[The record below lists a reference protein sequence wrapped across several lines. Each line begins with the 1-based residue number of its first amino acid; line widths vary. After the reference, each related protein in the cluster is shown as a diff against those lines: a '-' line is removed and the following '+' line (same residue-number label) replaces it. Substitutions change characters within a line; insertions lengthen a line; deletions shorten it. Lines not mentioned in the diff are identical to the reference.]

1 MSASSGA
8 SRRTVTVLFCDVVDS
23 TALGEQLDPETLRS
37 VQTSFFEAAGE
48 VLERHG
54 GTVEKYIGD
63 AVMAVFG
70 LPTLHEDDALRALRA
85 ASELRVAI
93 APLDQRLAEDHGLR
107 WRIRVGVATGEVVAG
122 HSEDAQSFAT
132 GGTVVVAERLESS
145 AQPSEVLLDDATYR
159 LTAGAAL
166 VEPVEAVP
174 AKGKAEPVPAWRLVG
189 VQSGV
194 PGVPRRLD
202 TPLVGR
208 RDELARLRE
217 AYDHAAAERRCRLV
231 SVIGPA
237 GIGKSRL
244 VREFL
249 VRMSAEATIRV
260 GRCPPY
266 GDGVTFF
273 PVVEVLPEETFD
285 GTTEEI
291 FRRVRRSLEDL
302 AREQPLVVCFDD
314 VHWAEPTFLNLVDYL
329 QGLIAGAPVLLVCMA
344 RAELL
349 DERPQWAGGAIVL
362 SPLSLTEAGELLA
375 ALDAP
380 PETRPRIAE
389 AAEGNPLFAEQM
401 AAMAQEEGFSFA
413 VPPSI
418 KALLAARLDRL
429 PADERAVVERA
440 AVIGREFPLRA
451 VAALA
456 PDELRTEA
464 TEHVLALVRKEL
476 VEPYPWAFAAEEDGF
491 RFRHGLIREAA
502 YESVPKEAR
511 AGLHEQYADWFERY
525 SGEDVIVGYHLEQ
538 SFRLRQELGR
548 ADTSLADRA
557 GGYLAVAGKRA
568 FAREDMPAAI
578 KLLQRALSL
587 LPDDH
592 LERHELMR
600 ELSIAFW
607 LVGDVARSESVLSEL
622 LERAARTGD
631 RRMEWFGLLERAHRR
646 TMIDPAATTDELRA
660 VAQDAIRAFE
670 ELGDDFGLA
679 QAWRRL
685 SLVPRAVGDFAT
697 AEDAIERAL
706 AHAQRAGDRQEQARS
721 VDALC
726 GVLQYGPTPVTEAL
740 RRCAEL
746 LDPAGRHPLAE
757 ASILATTAA
766 LKAMLGEFDE
776 ARGLCAQVRAI
787 YEDLGLQMSL
797 VALSEVAS
805 TVELL
810 AGEHARAESELRR
823 GYELLA
829 TVGDASIVA
838 FQAGLLAEATL
849 AQGRIDEADELA
861 ALAEQGAANDIG
873 AQINWRIVRAGVE
886 AARGRPDAAV
896 DVARGATEIAGRTDA
911 LNMHAAAEL
920 RLAEVLL
927 LATASDEAASAARAA
942 ANLYERKG
950 NLVGARAAAA
960 LLASRL
966 PDPV

>member
-23 TALGEQLDPETLRS
+23 TALGEQLDPETLRR
-37 VQTSFFEAAGE
+37 VQTSFFEAARE

-54 GTVEKYIGD
+54 GTVEKFIGD

-122 HSEDAQSFAT
+122 DSEDAQSFAT

-174 AKGKAEPVPAWRLVG
+174 AKGKAEPVLAWRLVG

-208 RDELARLRE
+208 RDELARLRA
-217 AYDHAAAERRCRLV
+217 AYDQAVAERRCRLV

-266 GDGVTFF
+266 GDGVTFW
-273 PVVEVLPEETFD
+273 PVVEVLPDEEFD

-291 FRRVRRSLEDL
+291 FRRVRKSLEEL
-302 AREQPLVVCFDD
+302 ARERPLIVCFDD
-314 VHWAEPTFLNLVDYL
+314 VHWGEPTFFNLVDYL
-329 QGLIAGAPVLLVCMA
+329 QGLITDAPVLAVCMA
-344 RAELL
+344 RADVLE
-349 DERPQWAGGAIVL
+349 ERPQWAPGAITL
-362 SPLSLTEAGELLA
+362 LPLSRPEAEALLTVLE
-375 ALDAP
+375 AP
-380 PETRPRIAE
+380 PDARLRIAE

-401 AAMAQEEGFSFA
+401 AAMALEEGPAFA

-418 KALLAARLDRL
+418 RALLAARLDRL
-429 PADERAVVERA
+429 PPEERSVVERA

-451 VAALA
+451 VAALVPA
-456 PDELRTEA
+456 ELQAEA
-464 TEHVLALVRKEL
+464 TDRVLALARKDL

-502 YESVPKEAR
+502 YESVPKELR
-511 AGLHEQYADWFERY
+511 ASIHEQYARWFERY

-538 SFRLRQELGR
+538 AFRLRQELGR
-548 ADTSLADRA
+548 ADSSLAERA
-557 GGYLAVAGKRA
+557 GGYLAIAGKRA
-568 FAREDMPAAI
+568 FAREDMPAAT
-578 KLLQRALSL
+578 KLLERALSL

-592 LERHELMR
+592 AERHELMR
-600 ELSIAFW
+600 ELSIASW
-607 LVGDVARSESVLSEL
+607 LVGEVARSESVLSEL
-622 LERAARTGD
+622 LERAARAGD
-631 RRMEWFGLLERAHRR
+631 RRMEWYGLLERAHRR
-646 TMIDPAATTDELRA
+646 TMIDPAATADELRA

-685 SLVPRAVGDFAT
+685 SLVPRAAGDFAT

-740 RRCAEL
+740 RRCEEL

-776 ARGLCAQVRAI
+776 ARSLCDQVRAI

-838 FQAGLLAEATL
+838 FQAGLLAETML
-849 AQGRIDEADELA
+849 AQQRIDEAEELA

-873 AQINWRIVRAGVE
+873 AQINWRIVKAGVE
-886 AARGRPDAAV
+886 AARGRHDAAV
-896 DVARGATEIAGRTDA
+896 DLARGATEIAGRTDA
-911 LNMHAAAEL
+911 LNMHAGAEL

-927 LATASDEAASAARAA
+927 LAAATDEAATAARAA
-942 ANLYERKG
+942 AHLYARKG

-960 LLASRL
+960 LLGE
-966 PDPV
+966 PVA